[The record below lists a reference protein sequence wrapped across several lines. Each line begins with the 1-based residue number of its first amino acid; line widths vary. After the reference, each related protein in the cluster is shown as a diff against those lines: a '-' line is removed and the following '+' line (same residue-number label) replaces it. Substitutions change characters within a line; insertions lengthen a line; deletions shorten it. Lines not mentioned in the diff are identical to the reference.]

1 MYFPQNLALKYV
13 PSDKRYFFNYK
24 LASVSDTN
32 VAYTVI
38 CMEICKKSYYYCF
51 GGSWLKISK
60 AQDFPDESLDRCE
73 IKLPCGILSLY
84 SYIYRIT
91 DMYTKVGKKQQRT
104 NFETS
109 DHHNLW

>member
-1 MYFPQNLALKYV
+1 MYFPQDLALKYV
-13 PSDKRYFFNYK
+13 PSDKRYLFNYK
-24 LASVSDTN
+24 QASVSDTN
-32 VAYTVI
+32 VVYTVT
-38 CMEICKKSYYYCF
+38 CMEICKKSYYYWF

-60 AQDFPDESLDRCE
+60 TQDFPDASLDRSE
-73 IKLPCGILSLY
+73 IKIPCGILSLY

-91 DMYTKVGKKQQRT
+91 DMYTKVGTKQQRT